1 MYVGVDGKTRRRQQ
15 ALQRYDI
22 VAFEPQSVGQLEPA
36 RDAAFALVGAVVI
49 DKTAAPLAAGRRIF
63 AARDQVR
70 ILYRDHRL
78 IVVPVQRPR
87 LNLAFAARAAVQE
100 PVERMQPMI
109 APRADVAQASFQLF
123 WAERIQ
129 STISIPSSATSNP
142 AAATLRRSAEPSIRI
157 GLVLLMW
164 VKMRRPGRLPSA
176 ARVPS

>member
-1 MYVGVDGKTRRRQQ
+1 MHVGVDGKTRRRQQ

-22 VAFEPQSVGQLEPA
+22 VAFKSESVGQLEPA
-36 RDAAFALVGAVVI
+36 RDTAFAFVGAVVI
-49 DKTAAPLAAGRRIF
+49 DKAAPPLASRRRIF
-63 AARDQVR
+63 AARDQARV
-70 ILYRDHRL
+70 LYRDHRL
-78 IVVPVQRPR
+78 IIVPVQRPR
-87 LNLAFAARAAVQE
+87 LNLAFAAGAAVQE

-109 APRADVAQASFQLF
+109 ASCADVAQASFQLF
-123 WAERIQ
+123 RVECIQ

-142 AAATLRRSAEPSIRI
+142 AASTMRRSAEPSIRI